1 MFDQMSIISSI
12 IVVSLS
18 VSPDNRNCG
27 VTNSRNWTFGPIME
41 KGERHD
47 ICPLA
52 SARAERQ
59 RVDARRSIFLPILK
73 FGQRDL
79 RGRQEAPAK
88 PQFLSYFMH
97 ATFLDIFLERRERKR
112 GECNR

>member
-1 MFDQMSIISSI
+1 M
-12 IVVSLS
+12 
-18 VSPDNRNCG
+18 
-27 VTNSRNWTFGPIME
+27 T
-41 KGERHD
+41 
-47 ICPLA
+47 
-52 SARAERQ
+52 SARLHQHAHAQRQ
-59 RVDARRSIFLPILK
+59 RVDAHRSIFPILK

-97 ATFLDIFLERRERKR
+97 ATFLDIFLEGRERKR